1 MFIIN
6 STKAETSIIK
16 VFATSLKDQLFHFAT
31 SIDCHMEPVV
41 RSSAQRGLG
50 AFFIDIGGKFNGVAH
65 LVPFWYLLHG
75 LKAVLMIEIES

>member
-1 MFIIN
+1 MF
-6 STKAETSIIK
+6 KAETSIIK

-31 SIDCHMEPVV
+31 SIV

-75 LKAVLMIEIES
+75 LKAVLMVEIES